1 MPTVPWRRKATEAM
15 SDAELLRR
23 TARRDDSEAFGIF
36 YRRHQGSLMAFLM
49 RHARDLDVAQDLVA
63 ESFAIAYSK
72 ATRFDPE
79 RGDGRRWLFGI
90 ARIAMLA
97 SNRLGGIEDAT
108 RRKMGGTTRG
118 FSDEAWDLAEARVD
132 SSMSDVVAGLDDLS
146 DEERAAVIAR
156 VIQDRDYAEIA
167 RMQDVSEDAIRQR
180 VSRGLRKLGKLVGQ
194 GER

>member
-1 MPTVPWRRKATEAM
+1 MPAIPWRRKATEAM

-36 YRRHQGSLMAFLM
+36 YRRYQGPLMAFLM
-49 RHARDLDVAQDLVA
+49 HHTRDLDVAQDLVA

-72 ATRFDPE
+72 AARFDPE

-97 SNRLGGIEDAT
+97 SNRLGGVEDAT
-108 RRKMGGTTRG
+108 RRKIGGTTRG
-118 FSDEAWDLAEARVD
+118 FSDEAWEQAEARVD
-132 SSMSDVVAGLDDLS
+132 SSTSDVVAGLDDLS
-146 DEERAAVIAR
+146 EDERRAVIAR
-156 VIQDRDYAEIA
+156 VIEDRDYAEIA
-167 RMQDVSEDAIRQR
+167 SAQGATEEAVRQR
-180 VSRGLRKLGKLVGQ
+180 VSRGLRKLGTLVGQ

>member
-1 MPTVPWRRKATEAM
+1 MLATPGRRRQAKDAM
-15 SDAELLRR
+15 SDADLLKL
-23 TARRDDSEAFGIF
+23 TAQRDDSEAFGVF
-36 YRRHQGSLMAFLM
+36 YRRYQDTLTAFLIHHT
-49 RHARDLDVAQDLVA
+49 RNPDLAQDLVA

-72 ATRFDPE
+72 AARFDLA

-97 SNRLGGIEDAT
+97 SNRVGGVEDAT
-108 RRKMGGTTRG
+108 RRKVGMATRDY
-118 FSDEAWDLAEARVD
+118 SDEAWDLAEARVD

-167 RMQDVSEDAIRQR
+167 RAQDAS
-180 VSRGLRKLGKLVGQ
+180 
-194 GER
+194 